1 MSYFN
6 TSKALMFYDSILLF
20 VKENKK
26 NISIFVVLSVICL
39 FPNLFYIYFGSSLSG
54 NCTKKIIFLSISII
68 CFLVPFL
75 IFNIRTSF
83 LINGLFVLLAPLEIA
98 EVYLNK
104 QTVSPGFIMLIL
116 QTDSHEAFELLGSI
130 KLLLFGFL
138 LLYIFYFFSVS
149 QLPKNVALFTLKRKF
164 IVSSLSLLFLSALY
178 IYFFALGS
186 KIESETKARFEFA
199 NGSFSQ
205 KFDEIYPCDMIL
217 SINGGIKMFHIINQ
231 TSADVEQFSFGAK
244 QVAKTNE
251 KEIYVLIIGETAR
264 YANFS
269 INNYSR
275 ITSPL
280 LSKTSSLVSFNDVY
294 SEANET
300 RTSLP
305 ILLTRAT
312 AQNFKVFTKEKSIV
326 DAFNEVGF
334 STYWIAN
341 QSVGNYFIQR
351 VVKKTK
357 EHFFVTKES
366 DSSDNLDEKL
376 WIYLD
381 KILAKN
387 EKKQFIVIHTMGS
400 HYRYDNRYPKAFK
413 KFKPDSEGSF
423 GYGVIDKR
431 NKDKQINSYDNSI
444 LYTDYFL
451 SNTIARI
458 NKKSAIS
465 SLLYISDHGEN
476 LFENGQVLHGSILPT
491 ISEIHV
497 PLFVWTSEKYNKLF
511 PQKNTSIIGNV
522 NKSITSSVV
531 FYSLLDLANIEIRET
546 KFQKSIC
553 SPLLHADSVRFVLN
567 QNQQVIKFVSK
578 VIH

>member
-1 MSYFN
+1 MSYFS
-6 TSKALMFYDSILLF
+6 TSKALMFYDSLLLF

-26 NISIFVVLSVICL
+26 NIFLFVVLSTVCL
-39 FPNLFYIYFGSSLSG
+39 FPNLFYIYFGSSLEG
-54 NCTKKIIFLSISII
+54 NNIKKIIFLGISVI
-68 CFLVPFL
+68 CFLIPFL
-75 IFNIRTSF
+75 IFNIRTAF
-83 LINGLFVLLAPLEIA
+83 FINGIFVVLAPFEIA
-98 EVYLNK
+98 EIYLNQ

-116 QTDSHEAFELLGSI
+116 QTDYHEAFELLESI
-130 KLLLFGFL
+130 KLLLVGASL
-138 LLYIFYFFSVS
+138 IYLVYFFSAK
-149 QLPKNVALFTLKRKF
+149 QLPGNVALFSPKRKL
-164 IVSSLSLLFLSALY
+164 IVSALSLLFLCALY
-178 IYFFALGS
+178 AYFFALGS
-186 KIESETKARFEFA
+186 KIASNTKVRFEFA
-199 NGSFSQ
+199 NGSFAQ
-205 KFDEIYPCDMIL
+205 KFEEIYPCDMIL
-217 SINGGIKMFHIINQ
+217 AIDRGIKMFHTVNR
-231 TSADVEQFSFGAK
+231 TSADIEHFSFGAK
-244 QVAKTNE
+244 QVVKTNE
-251 KEIYVLIIGETAR
+251 KEMYVLVIGETAR

-269 INNYSR
+269 INNYAR

-280 LSKTSSLVSFNDVY
+280 LAKTSSLVSFNDVY

-300 RTSLP
+300 RTALP

-312 AQNFKVFTKEKSIV
+312 AQNFEIFTKEKSII
-326 DAFNEVGF
+326 DAFDEAGF

-341 QSVGNYFIQR
+341 QSVGNDFIQR

-366 DSSDNLDEKL
+366 DSSENLDENL
-376 WIYLD
+376 WLYLD

-387 EKKQFIVIHTMGS
+387 EQKQFIVIHTMGS

-413 KFKPDSEGSF
+413 KFQPDSEGTF

-458 NKKSAIS
+458 NKKSTVS

-476 LFENGQVLHGSILPT
+476 LFENGQVLHGNVLPT
-491 ISEIHV
+491 TSEVHI
-497 PLFVWTSEKYNKLF
+497 PLFVWTSEKYNQLF
-511 PQKNTSIIGNV
+511 PQKKTNIVKNV

-531 FYSLLDLANIEIRET
+531 FHSLLDLANIEIREN

-553 SPLLHADSVRFVLN
+553 SSLLQSDSLRFVLN
-567 QNQQVIKFVSK
+567 QNQQLIDMSK
-578 VIH
+578 